1 MTISVA
7 YTAADAKVFIQAS
20 NSSPA
25 RARKAARR
33 TARSCSRGDEF
44 PTSPTGAVISP
55 TTGSDIPSGVSF
67 ELDSLEFPSP
77 PRLSSS
83 GCNSD

>member
-33 TARSCSRGDEF
+33 TARSSSRGDET
-44 PTSPTGAVISP
+44 TSPTGGVISP

-77 PRLSSS
+77 RRLSSS